1 MKKIY
6 FFIKICFFIV
16 VISVSIYLKE
26 NDFLNIAPIGAFD
39 QTSTIIQF
47 NEFSNVMIG
56 SSLLLLA
63 IFFVYYR
70 MSIHLSYITSLDKI
84 VLFYYIIYF
93 IVILITKFSFYE
105 FTADMAQLTFMLSS
119 ITFLQSHFLKILP
132 IGIIIYI
139 PIIYL
144 FFIQKKIVRDER
156 IMMIR

>member
-39 QTSTIIQF
+39 QTDTIIQF
-47 NEFSNVMIG
+47 NEFSNVLLG

-70 MSIHLSYITSLDKI
+70 MSIHLSYIASLDKI

-93 IVILITKFSFYE
+93 IIILITKFSFYE

-119 ITFLQSHFLKILP
+119 ITFLQSHFLKIIP

-144 FFIQKKIVRDER
+144 FFIS
-156 IMMIR
+156 

>member
-16 VISVSIYLKE
+16 VISGSIYLKE

-47 NEFSNVMIG
+47 NEFSNVLIG

-93 IVILITKFSFYE
+93 IIILITKFSFYE